1 MSELKKVKDMVE
13 IILKDTP
20 QARNDDY
27 ILIKE
32 VYRRFCGVTDKN
44 GFFEVMTLHRGL
56 PSFESITR
64 SRRKLQAEMPLVYG
78 SNGAVRKMR
87 IYMECEYIDEFAEK
101 H

>member
-1 MSELKKVKDMVE
+1 MSELKRIKDMVE

-20 QARNDDY
+20 RARDDDY

-32 VYRRFCGVTDKN
+32 VYRRFCGVTKEN
-44 GFFEVMTLHRGL
+44 GFFEVMDLHRGL

-64 SRRKLQAEMPLVYG
+64 ARRKLQAEMPLVYG
-78 SNGAVRKMR
+78 SNGITRKMR
-87 IYMECEYIDEFAEK
+87 ADMEKEYIKEFAEK

>member
-1 MSELKKVKDMVE
+1 MNELKKVKDMVE
-13 IILKDTP
+13 IVLKDTP

-32 VYRRFCGVTDKN
+32 VYRRFCGVAEKN

-78 SNGAVRKMR
+78 SNGIVRKMR
-87 IYMECEYIDEFAEK
+87 AEMESEYIAEFTEK
-101 H
+101 